1 MSKYTIQ
8 QIKKAVE
15 SKGYKWFN
23 DTSNKGYDVNIVGVR
38 NSSTNGIVTN
48 RFDDSLTISY
58 KDLNG
63 KWCFHCF
70 DATTDPGSHW
80 EKNLLNKIDNT

>member
-8 QIKKAVE
+8 QIKMVE

-48 RFDDSLTISY
+48 RFDDSSQFPT
-58 KDLNG
+58 
-63 KWCFHCF
+63 
-70 DATTDPGSHW
+70 
-80 EKNLLNKIDNT
+80 KI